1 MAKAKKKAKPANTTN
16 NIPEQNKAPVW
27 YYAHDADLTIGE
39 KKISNTAKVILIA
52 LVLVLIGAGIFVY
65 LNRDYLFDLAM
76 SPKIMLSTEVATIE
90 VGHEFD
96 STKYVINADDFK
108 DYYEIIYPDASLVD
122 TFTLGETTVEYQL
135 VTKAGITS
143 TPMTVKVV
151 DTVPPKL
158 ELTTKLVILI
168 RERDTDTFDPK
179 AFIKDYSDNYDKK
192 EDLTISYTNSF
203 NWAKDNLE
211 VVYIITD
218 RSGNISSEYLQL
230 VIENEEDKEPII
242 IEVTAVPTP
251 EPTPTASLAPGE
263 TEISYEDQF
272 IHVYIA
278 ENNKHYHLDKECS
291 NLKNPEK
298 VTLAE
303 AKARGYS
310 KCTKCC
316 KEPTPTP
323 TLAPGETPG
332 PTKKPTTPKPE
343 TTPKPTPKPTNTPKP
358 EPFINGVHDVTCTV
372 GSNIQDVVAKLLQ
385 GVQGSGYVS
394 LDYSS
399 INTTKAGV
407 YTATF
412 TSSDGVTK
420 TAKVT
425 VVEP

>member
-1 MAKAKKKAKPANTTN
+1 
-16 NIPEQNKAPVW
+16 
-27 YYAHDADLTIGE
+27 
-39 KKISNTAKVILIA
+39 
-52 LVLVLIGAGIFVY
+52 
-65 LNRDYLFDLAM
+65 
-76 SPKIMLSTEVATIE
+76 MLSTEVATIE

-242 IEVTAVPTP
+242 IEVTPIPTP

-323 TLAPGETPG
+323 TLAPKCWKMPMTRHR
-332 PTKKPTTPKPE
+332 KQ
-343 TTPKPTPKPTNTPKP
+343 
-358 EPFINGVHDVTCTV
+358 IR
-372 GSNIQDVVAKLLQ
+372 
-385 GVQGSGYVS
+385 
-394 LDYSS
+394 
-399 INTTKAGV
+399 
-407 YTATF
+407 
-412 TSSDGVTK
+412 
-420 TAKVT
+420 
-425 VVEP
+425 